1 MRHDW
6 PRLWASHSL
15 IALSTSTAR
24 ARNCI
29 APEPQMTID
38 TSHLPSGPPGPPGPC
53 QARKEMLLGGLGLSL
68 RTSGITAKDVE
79 ISNRLEARFM
89 QVAVA
94 ATRSQRLGT
103 EASLISAPA
112 IAAPLGVRH
121 AALHMSGNHSLR
133 RGCIRAVPNVAAL
146 TIRPSRQRNWS

>member
-68 RTSGITAKDVE
+68 RTSGITAKEWKYPTDWRPV
-79 ISNRLEARFM
+79 LCK
-89 QVAVA
+89 
-94 ATRSQRLGT
+94 
-103 EASLISAPA
+103 SLLP
-112 IAAPLGVRH
+112 PPG
-121 AALHMSGNHSLR
+121 
-133 RGCIRAVPNVAAL
+133 PNVL
-146 TIRPSRQRNWS
+146 GQRRL